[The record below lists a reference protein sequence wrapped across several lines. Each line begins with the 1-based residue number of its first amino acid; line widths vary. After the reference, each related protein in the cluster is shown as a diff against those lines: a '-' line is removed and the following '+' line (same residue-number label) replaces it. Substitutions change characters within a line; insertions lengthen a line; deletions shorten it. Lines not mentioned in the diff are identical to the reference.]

1 MIIYLLHA
9 VEAIQLLDINIKI
22 HLLTKFSSAKFVAG
36 WWQIKEI
43 CVLSMGGVI
52 LKGESEGRGKNP
64 VTYQFVHHKAHTK
77 WLVMEYEAPKN
88 EIGG

>member
-1 MIIYLLHA
+1 MIIYLLYA

-36 WWQIKEI
+36 WWRIKEI

-64 VTYQFVHHKAHTK
+64 VTYHTK